1 MRLSNFLTVLSIFT
15 VSLGF
20 SDTRSDHRLSELP
33 GWKEDELPSAQFT
46 GYLDAD
52 YGRYFFYWFVESEHD
67 PANDPLIFWFSGG
80 PGCSSLETLFNGNG
94 PFLANDDGTLR
105 KNEHSW
111 TKFASIVY
119 LNSPDA
125 IGFSYALNESNNIGP
140 HPHFSD
146 NGTAIGNY
154 RAVQSFFK
162 IHQNFSLNSLYLFA
176 ESYGGLFLTSLSEK
190 LIDDEN
196 INLKG
201 LGIANGVIDED
212 IDLISKLQFF
222 YYHGFIDDSR
232 ISVVY
237 EKCGKV
243 EEIDD
248 KTRFCYISQVYEMQ
262 QNLEHVNLYN
272 VYDKCHENANPTM
285 RCLPASNATVYLNL
299 PDVQKAIGVSSKAI
313 TNWTVCEKSIYPVG
327 VYERPFTAH
336 MAPYYRLYYQ
346 QIRSAQ
352 PFLKKAIEKNIDV
365 LLYYGDSDAICP
377 FLTAQSVAEKI
388 GQNRS
393 TKRTWPSH
401 DQIYGF
407 ITSFDHLHFA
417 TIIGG
422 SHVVSNSRPAE
433 TTVLIEAFLNRTLNV
448 DDKKEDE

>member
-1 MRLSNFLTVLSIFT
+1 MRLSNFLTVLSIYT

-33 GWKEDELPSAQFT
+33 GWNEGELPSAQFT

-67 PANDPLIFWFSGG
+67 PANGPLIF
-80 PGCSSLETLFNGNG
+80 L
-94 PFLANDDGTLR
+94 
-105 KNEHSW
+105 
-111 TKFASIVY
+111 FASIVY

-146 NGTAIGNY
+146 NG
-154 RAVQSFFK
+154 
-162 IHQNFSLNSLYLFA
+162 
-176 ESYGGLFLTSLSEK
+176 
-190 LIDDEN
+190 
-196 INLKG
+196 G

-212 IDLISKLQFF
+212 IDLISKLKFF
-222 YYHGFIDDSR
+222 YYHGFIDDLR
-232 ISVVY
+232 ISMVY

-262 QNLEHVNLYN
+262 QNLENVNLYN
-272 VYDKCHENANPTM
+272 VYDKCHKNANPTM
-285 RCLPASNATVYLNL
+285 RCLPTSNATVYLNH

-365 LLYYGDSDAICP
+365 LLSLRY
-377 FLTAQSVAEKI
+377 V
-388 GQNRS
+388 
-393 TKRTWPSH
+393 
-401 DQIYGF
+401 
-407 ITSFDHLHFA
+407 
-417 TIIGG
+417 
-422 SHVVSNSRPAE
+422 
-433 TTVLIEAFLNRTLNV
+433 
-448 DDKKEDE
+448 